1 MNIYAKNFSVSE
13 IFWVLPI
20 RIKNSK
26 QFLEIFSINIHVFFI
41 YNYVLFSVIVAL
53 YGMIH
58 ICFQFSFCSRKRIC
72 HLF

>member
-41 YNYVLFSVIVAL
+41 YINKLIF
-53 YGMIH
+53 
-58 ICFQFSFCSRKRIC
+58 
-72 HLF
+72 